1 MKIYTIFFIYLI
13 IMNLLSGILF
23 AYDKHAAIKN
33 HRRIPERTLHILE
46 IAGGVFSVFLLMYII
61 HHKNR
66 KFRYYGVTWV
76 VLMGWVIILY
86 SYFNYQNS

>member
-1 MKIYTIFFIYLI
+1 
-13 IMNLLSGILF
+13 MNLLSGILF

-33 HRRIPERTLHILE
+33 HRRIPELTLHILE

-66 KFRYYGVTWV
+66 KIGYYGVTWV
-76 VLMGWVIILY
+76 VLMWWVIVMIY
-86 SYFNYQNS
+86 GFSYK

>member
-1 MKIYTIFFIYLI
+1 MKIDSIFFIYLI

-23 AYDKHAAIKN
+23 DYDKHAAIKN

-46 IAGGVFSVFLLMYII
+46 MLGGVFSVFLLMYII

-66 KFRYYGVTWV
+66 KFLYYGVTWV
-76 VLMGWVIILY
+76 VLIVWVIILY
-86 SYFNYQNS
+86 SYLNFQYN

>member
-1 MKIYTIFFIYLI
+1 MNDLSTYFFSLIFI
-13 IMNLLSGILF
+13 NLLSGIFF